1 MDVLTSGPGNGATTH
16 HLAYVE
22 IFTVDGEA
30 DQPVGGPSLTAGGR
44 EKHLAIA
51 LQCGGPGTLTQ
62 DGREAVLRAGDFT
75 VFEPARPCRLRSEGQ
90 IVCFVVPRHAL
101 GLNSAELRRITWT
114 TVRGDQGLGALVSCF
129 LSGLATQAADCGP
142 EVGERLAGHA
152 MNLLASLFAG
162 QLGHDGDGSAEPDAS
177 HALLLRI
184 KTFIEEHLADPDL
197 TPGAIAS
204 AHQISVRYL
213 HKLFQGE
220 ATTVSRW
227 IKQRRLEKCRE
238 ELHRVGRSAPSVSAI
253 AQRWGFP
260 HPAHFTRAFR
270 AAYGM
275 SPSQCQAVHTAA
287 PAR

>member
-1 MDVLTSGPGNGATTH
+1 MDVLTSVPGSGATTG

-22 IFTVDGEA
+22 VFTVDNAA
-30 DQPVGGPSLTAGGR
+30 DQAVGGPRSTAGGAEER
-44 EKHLAIA
+44 LAIA
-51 LQCGGPGTLTQ
+51 LQCGGQGTLTQ
-62 DGREAVLRAGDFT
+62 DRREAVLQAGDFT
-75 VFEPARPCRLRSEGQ
+75 IFEAARPYELRSEGRTM
-90 IVCFVVPRHAL
+90 CFVVPRHAV
-101 GLNSAELRRITWT
+101 GLSSAELRRITSR

-152 MNLLASLFAG
+152 MNLLASLFAE

-184 KTFIEEHLADPDL
+184 KTFIDEHLADPDL

-204 AHQISVRYL
+204 AHHVSVRYL

-227 IKQRRLEKCRE
+227 IKQCRLEKCCE
-238 ELHRVGRSAPSVSAI
+238 ELHRGGRSAPSVSAI

-275 SPSQCQAVHTAA
+275 SPSQWQAAHTTA